1 MKADELNTDR
11 KELINWIK
19 NLDNENLLNFLNT
32 LRVSEK
38 SKSVD
43 WWDNL
48 SKSEIEDINQ
58 GLKDVA
64 NGDTV
69 SSKEFWNRIK
79 P

>member
-38 SKSVD
+38 SKNAD

-58 GLKDVA
+58 GLEDVA

-69 SSKEFWNRIK
+69 SSKEFWRLNII
-79 P
+79 